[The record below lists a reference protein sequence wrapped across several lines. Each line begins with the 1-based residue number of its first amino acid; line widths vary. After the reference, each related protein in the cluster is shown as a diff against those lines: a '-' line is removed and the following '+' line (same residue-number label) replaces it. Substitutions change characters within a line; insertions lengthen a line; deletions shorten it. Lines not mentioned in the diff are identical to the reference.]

1 MWFPFLILFL
11 ALPKQRLEFPR
22 DDKIKLFHE
31 LWWEHFWSWR
41 YTPADW
47 NRFVDPPS
55 TAETTEQQQK
65 KFHLVDLRSS
75 GIKVFPFFS
84 PCLIRRNTRNVEL
97 EKTHRQ
103 HSCFLLF
110 SRGVKL
116 VFIIKLGVIKR
127 SSWSRKLTQFDEKFG
142 IHFPRFKSM

>member
-55 TAETTEQQQK
+55 TAETTELQQK

-84 PCLIRRNTRNVEL
+84 PLFDQTKY
-97 EKTHRQ
+97 EK
-103 HSCFLLF
+103 
-110 SRGVKL
+110 RGVGKNTPTAQL
-116 VFIIKLGVIKR
+116 FPSFFKRCEIGFHHKIRCHKTIFVITKIDPIWR
-127 SSWSRKLTQFDEKFG
+127 EIWNPFS
-142 IHFPRFKSM
+142 